1 MVNTELLEQK
11 RAEHSYSQGQVA
23 KFMGYESHTAYQRKI
38 AGTRDFT
45 VEDIVKICKLYQLEL
60 SDVIMMQ

>member
-1 MVNTELLEQK
+1 MVNIELLEQK

-38 AGTRDFT
+38 TGARDFT
-45 VEDIVKICKLYQLEL
+45 IADITNLCKLFQVEL
-60 SDVIMMQ
+60 SDLIIM